1 MAHNCENCRWRAHAE
16 RKPHTLLARIWK
28 WHTKWCPGWRK
39 YQKSLRE
46 AGS

>member
-1 MAHNCENCRWRAHAE
+1 MAHSCENCRWRAYSE

-39 YQKSLRE
+39 YQESLRE